1 MKILRLRIAL
11 YIIAFVATFAIT
23 YLLKTD
29 GATDKTDTRTMSEAG
44 LPVVYMV
51 SEESERS
58 VPDVGRSGGYFRR
71 TAAGIIDTGDGAAG
85 FSGIVEVQRAA
96 L

>member
-1 MKILRLRIAL
+1 MVKIISVCVLAERYR
-11 YIIAFVATFAIT
+11 F
-23 YLLKTD
+23 
-29 GATDKTDTRTMSEAG
+29 
-44 LPVVYMV
+44 